1 MLSTLISCRFIFYAF
16 SGKNSMPWN
25 DENRILKFECPR
37 FQIVLIVQRRNM
49 GSVMRMRGG
58 GIFEG
63 HQSYLINKMRIKKPP
78 PQSEGD
84 IWKEFYYHSFSSF
97 PRLLSFSLCFPL
109 YRGGGVPLETLC
121 LSTGHNIIQNFKP
134 CFISESTSITSSKKY
149 PSHLSFFQSPPSSPR
164 HLLLLTSP
172 SISSYLGGCLPGSHS
187 WHTGLDF
194 YQGWD

>member
-1 MLSTLISCRFIFYAF
+1 
-16 SGKNSMPWN
+16 
-25 DENRILKFECPR
+25 
-37 FQIVLIVQRRNM
+37 M

-78 PQSEGD
+78 PPPIRGRG
-84 IWKEFYYHSFSSF
+84 I
-97 PRLLSFSLCFPL
+97 LLSFFFILSPSSFVFLMFSSLSWG
-109 YRGGGVPLETLC
+109 GGGVPLEPLC
-121 LSTGHNIIQNFKP
+121 LSTGHNIIQNFKS

-149 PSHLSFFQSPPSSPR
+149 PSHLSFFQSPPSSSR

-187 WHTGLDF
+187 
-194 YQGWD
+194 